1 MSREYD
7 QATLQRLQKLELDI
21 LKDFIYVCDKYDLTW
36 FSFAGTAI
44 GALRHGGFIP
54 WDDDIDVWMPRE
66 DYNRLIESFNTAV
79 KVPYYRLIAPMDVI
93 SRHSFV
99 KIIEFPRSAKF
110 FPEFLPRPL
119 KP

>member
-21 LKDFIYVCDKYDLTW
+21 LKDFIYVCDKYELTW

-54 WDDDIDVWMPRE
+54 WDDDIDVCLPRE
-66 DYNRLIESFNTAV
+66 DFEKFLVAAQ
-79 KVPYYRLIAPMDVI
+79 K
-93 SRHSFV
+93 
-99 KIIEFPRSAKF
+99 EFPDKYVMMNAEIDENYPLTTTRWMLKGTKF
-110 FPEFLPRPL
+110 
-119 KP
+119 KAHS